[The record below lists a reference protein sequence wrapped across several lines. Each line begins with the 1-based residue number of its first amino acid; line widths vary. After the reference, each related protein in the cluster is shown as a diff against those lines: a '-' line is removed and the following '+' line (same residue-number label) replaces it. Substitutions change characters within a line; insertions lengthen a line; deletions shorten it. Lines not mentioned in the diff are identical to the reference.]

1 MNQSSPTLSLFL
13 FDKDFFLISIFQY
26 FFEGFSLSD
35 EFLTPFELLTQ
46 EPTFKKSNLNFVI

>member
-13 FDKDFFLISIFQY
+13 FDKDFFLISIFQN
-26 FFEGFSLSD
+26 FFGDFNLSD

>member
-26 FFEGFSLSD
+26 FFGGFNLSD